1 MTYKEAIEVLIGMR
15 DYDKTVCER
24 DCVALD
30 MAIKAM
36 ESINMIRFNVF
47 ALNSLIQ
54 EGMQKDED
62 DY

>member
-1 MTYKEAIEVLIGMR
+1 MTYTEAIEVLRGMR

-30 MAIKAM
+30 MAIKTM
-36 ESINMIRFNVF
+36 ENISLMRFNAY
-47 ALNSLIQ
+47 ALKMLIE
-54 EGMQKDED
+54 EGTVEED